1 MLPRE
6 VLRQIRRLQL
16 KARRAVEDLLG
27 GEYHSVFKGAGV
39 AFEEVREYQPGD
51 DVRAIDWN
59 VTARMGH
66 PFIKRFIEEREL
78 TVFLAVDC
86 SASHLFG
93 TQAQQKREVAA
104 ELAAVVAFSAV
115 SNNDRVGL
123 VQFTDRV
130 ERFVP
135 PRKGARHVLR
145 LIRDVLFHRPRRPG
159 TSLREGLDFLNRVQR
174 RRAIVFLFSDF
185 LDEGY
190 ELSFKRAGRRHDLI
204 AVRVTDPREEEL
216 PAVGLL
222 RVEDAETGERL
233 TGGHGEPAR
242 ARGLPRRRRGA
253 ARDGAPAGAVGRR
266 RSHRGVHRG
275 RPPGRPDPLFP
286 AARTPS
292 KEAMKDVLALI
303 CSFLPFL
310 AAARPAPPC
319 RSRRA
324 AA

>member
-27 GEYHSVFKGAGV
+27 GEYHSVFKGAGL

-51 DVRAIDWN
+51 DIRAIDWN

-66 PFIKRFIEEREL
+66 PFIKRFVEEREL
-78 TVFLAVDC
+78 TVLLAVDC

-93 TQAQQKREVAA
+93 TRTQQKREVAA
-104 ELAAVVAFSAV
+104 ELAAVLAFSAV

-123 VQFTDRV
+123 VQFTDRI

-135 PRKGARHVLR
+135 PGKGARHVLR
-145 LIRDVLFHRPRRPG
+145 LIRDVLFHQPHHAG
-159 TSLREGLDFLNRVQR
+159 TSLREGLDFINRIQR

-222 RVEDAETGERL
+222 QVEDAETGERVL
-233 TGGHGEPAR
+233 LDTASRQVRNAYQAAALGRRETVQQLARVSGTDLIEVSTEGGHLESLIR
-242 ARGLPRRRRGA
+242 FFRLRERRRR
-253 ARDGAPAGAVGRR
+253 RR
-266 RSHRGVHRG
+266 
-275 RPPGRPDPLFP
+275 
-286 AARTPS
+286 
-292 KEAMKDVLALI
+292 
-303 CSFLPFL
+303 
-310 AAARPAPPC
+310 
-319 RSRRA
+319 
-324 AA
+324 